1 MRIMAAI
8 LYLVVVV
15 ADEKVDNWSIKY
27 STDDVKILKHVINIG
42 LQVKCCTVMFC
53 CVAVVPIGSLQWV
66 DNNLNELADDR
77 FRSEHVVQ

>member
-1 MRIMAAI
+1 MAAI

-42 LQVKCCTVMFC
+42 L
-53 CVAVVPIGSLQWV
+53 
-66 DNNLNELADDR
+66 
-77 FRSEHVVQ
+77 